1 MQEMQNAGV
10 AGKWIVGLCAALA
23 LAVFAP
29 AAASAQSGEQIFATR
44 CAACHQADA
53 TGIPN
58 MFPPL
63 AGSELVNGDPG
74 RVIKII
80 LHGLEGDVEVKGE
93 TYNGVMPP
101 WGAAMNDAEI
111 AAVVTYLR
119 SHFGNKSA
127 AVTAPQVAR
136 IRAATKSRTKPWTIK
151 ELAISAAPVK

>member
-1 MQEMQNAGV
+1 MLEKQTARIRT
-10 AGKWIVGLCAALA
+10 KWFVGLCAALA
-23 LAVFAP
+23 IAALAP
-29 AAASAQSGEQIFATR
+29 TTASAQSGEQIFGTR

-53 TGIPN
+53 SGIPN

-63 AGSELVNGDPG
+63 AQSEIVNGDPG
-74 RVIKII
+74 RVIRII

-111 AAVVTYLR
+111 ASLLTYVR

-127 AVTAPQVAR
+127 AVTAPQVAK
-136 IRAATKSRTKPWTIK
+136 IRAATASRKTPWTMK
-151 ELAISAAPVK
+151 ELAISAAPQK